1 MEKVTVHF
9 LGAAGTVTG
18 SKFLLETNGM
28 RIMVDCGMFQGVKA
42 LRELNWQYLP
52 VDAAT
57 IDVVLLTHGH
67 MDHTG
72 WLPRLVKMGFRGEIL
87 GTRPTLEIAE
97 IILRDSAKIQ
107 MEDAERANREAFTK
121 HEPAEPL
128 YDMDDVDL
136 AVKRFKAV
144 QLHQGEELSENVS
157 ASFFNNG
164 HVIGSTFIELKVG
177 EKTLVFSGDV
187 GRNDDLL
194 MHRPERPSKAD
205 VLFIESTYGDRLH
218 PEEDTKERLRELITR
233 TVALGG
239 TVMIPSFAVERTQ
252 TLMYLLWQL
261 RKEKAIPHVPLIMD
275 SPMGANVL
283 DVFRNNP
290 QWHKLSFQECEEM
303 CREFDIIRD
312 YKDTM
317 EQIADVRPK
326 VVVAGSGMVTGG
338 RILAYMA
345 RHLSEPESLVLLA
358 GFQAEGTRGRQLL
371 DGAKEIKFHG
381 DYHQVKCQV
390 AQLEGLSAHADREEL
405 LDWMGGLER
414 APHQVFVIHGENVA
428 ADMLR
433 LKIKERF
440 GYEVS
445 VPMLHD
451 IVELELE

>member
-1 MEKVTVHF
+1 
-9 LGAAGTVTG
+9 
-18 SKFLLETNGM
+18 
-28 RIMVDCGMFQGVKA
+28 
-42 LRELNWQYLP
+42 
-52 VDAAT
+52 
-57 IDVVLLTHGH
+57 
-67 MDHTG
+67 
-72 WLPRLVKMGFRGEIL
+72 
-87 GTRPTLEIAE
+87 
-97 IILRDSAKIQ
+97 
-107 MEDAERANREAFTK
+107 
-121 HEPAEPL
+121 
-128 YDMDDVDL
+128 
-136 AVKRFKAV
+136 
-144 QLHQGEELSENVS
+144 
-157 ASFFNNG
+157 
-164 HVIGSTFIELKVG
+164 
-177 EKTLVFSGDV
+177 
-187 GRNDDLL
+187 
-194 MHRPERPSKAD
+194 
-205 VLFIESTYGDRLH
+205 
-218 PEEDTKERLRELITR
+218 
-233 TVALGG
+233 
-239 TVMIPSFAVERTQ
+239 
-252 TLMYLLWQL
+252 
-261 RKEKAIPHVPLIMD
+261 
-275 SPMGANVL
+275 
-283 DVFRNNP
+283 
-290 QWHKLSFQECEEM
+290 M

-390 AQLEGLSAHADREEL
+390 EQLEGLSAHADREEL
-405 LDWMGGLER
+405 LDWMSGLER

>member
-1 MEKVTVHF
+1 MEKITVHF

-18 SKFLLETNGM
+18 SKFLLETNGL
-28 RIMVDCGMFQGVKA
+28 RVMVDCGMFQGVKA

-136 AVKRFKAV
+136 AVKKFRAV
-144 QLHQGEELSENVS
+144 QLHQEEELSENVS
-157 ASFFNNG
+157 ARFFNNG

-177 EKTLVFSGDV
+177 EKTLVFSGDI

-218 PEEDTKERLRELITR
+218 PEEDTKERLRELISR

-261 RKEKAIPHVPLIMD
+261 RKEKAIPYVPLIMD

-290 QWHKLSFQECEEM
+290 HWHKLSYQECEEM

-317 EQIADVRPK
+317 EQVADVRPK

-371 DGAKEIKFHG
+371 DGAREIKFHG

-390 AQLEGLSAHADREEL
+390 EQLEGLSAHADREEL
-405 LDWMGGLER
+405 LDWMSGLESV
-414 APHQVFVIHGENVA
+414 PQQVFVIHGENLA

>member
-18 SKFLLETNGM
+18 SKFLLENNGL
-28 RIMVDCGMFQGVKA
+28 RVMVDCGMFQGVKA

-67 MDHTG
+67 MDHSG
-72 WLPRLVKMGFRGEIL
+72 WLPRLLKMGFRGEII

-136 AVKRFKAV
+136 AVKKFRAV
-144 QLHQGEELSENVS
+144 QLHQEEELSENVS
-157 ASFFNNG
+157 ARFFNNG

-177 EKTLVFSGDV
+177 EKTLVFSGDI

-218 PEEDTKERLRELITR
+218 PEEDTKERLRELISR

-290 QWHKLSFQECEEM
+290 QWHKLSYQECEEM

-390 AQLEGLSAHADREEL
+390 EQLEGLSAHADREEL
-405 LDWMGGLER
+405 LDWMSGLES
-414 APHQVFVIHGENVA
+414 APQQVFVIHGENLA

>member
-18 SKFLLETNGM
+18 SKFLLETNGL
-28 RIMVDCGMFQGVKA
+28 RVMVDCGMFQGVKA

-72 WLPRLVKMGFRGEIL
+72 WLPRLVKMGFRGEII
-87 GTRPTLEIAE
+87 GTRPTLDIAE

-136 AVKRFKAV
+136 AVKKFRAV
-144 QLHQGEELSENVS
+144 QLHQEEELSENVS
-157 ASFFNNG
+157 ARFFNNG

-177 EKTLVFSGDV
+177 EKTLVFSGDI

-218 PEEDTKERLRELITR
+218 PDEDTKERLRELITR

-290 QWHKLSFQECEEM
+290 QWHKLSYQECEEM

-390 AQLEGLSAHADREEL
+390 EQLEGLSAHADREEL

>member
-18 SKFLLETNGM
+18 SKFLLETNGL
-28 RIMVDCGMFQGVKA
+28 RVMVDCGMFQGVKA
-42 LRELNWQYLP
+42 LRELNWQYLS

-72 WLPRLVKMGFRGEIL
+72 WLPRLVKMGFRGEII

-136 AVKRFKAV
+136 AVKKFRAV
-144 QLHQGEELSENVS
+144 QLHQEEELSENVS
-157 ASFFNNG
+157 ARFFNNG

-177 EKTLVFSGDV
+177 EKTLVFSGDI

-194 MHRPERPSKAD
+194 MHRPERPLKAD

-218 PEEDTKERLRELITR
+218 PDEDTKERLRELITR

-290 QWHKLSFQECEEM
+290 QWHKLSYQECEEM

-338 RILAYMA
+338 RILAYMT

-390 AQLEGLSAHADREEL
+390 EQLEGLSAHADREEL
-405 LDWMGGLER
+405 LDWMSGLES
-414 APHQVFVIHGENVA
+414 APQQVFVIHGENLA